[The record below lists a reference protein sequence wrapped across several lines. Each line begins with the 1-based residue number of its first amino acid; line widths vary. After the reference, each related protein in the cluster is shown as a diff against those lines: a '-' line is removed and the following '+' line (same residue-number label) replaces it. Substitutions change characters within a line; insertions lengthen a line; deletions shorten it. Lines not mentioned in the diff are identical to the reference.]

1 MTLPAS
7 GQLSLND
14 IQGEFGGSNP
24 IQISEYYGVAPGV
37 PSSGQ
42 ISISDFYGTSN
53 TYDVEY
59 LLVAGGGTN
68 KYNSYNPFIG
78 GGGAGGAIDS
88 SSTITP
94 GSNYA
99 VTIGAGATNG
109 QSQGPGSS
117 VFGVNAT
124 GGGMGCNQSGGQTDG
139 GSGGGGRNA
148 RGAGIAGQGN
158 PGASGQPNNSGGGGG
173 GKINT
178 ANTINGANGIDWKS
192 LGTGYAGGGGGAGRG
207 TPGNGGYGGGARGG
221 FSGGRG
227 ANGTPNR
234 GGGGAGAEN
243 FPPSANGL
251 GGSGVVIIR
260 YSGPQRG
267 NGGSVTNTGG
277 YTYHTFNSS
286 SNYTA

>member
-1 MTLPAS
+1 MPLPSS
-7 GQLSLND
+7 GQLSLSD

-37 PSSGQ
+37 PGSGQ
-42 ISISDFYGTSN
+42 IAISDFYGTSN

-68 KYNSYNPFIG
+68 KYNGYNPNVG

-88 SSTITP
+88 SATITP
-94 GSNYA
+94 GTNYT
-99 VTIGAGATNG
+99 VTIGAGANNG

-117 VFGVNAT
+117 VFSVNTT
-124 GGGMGCNQSGGQTDG
+124 GGGMGCTQGNNGTNG
-139 GSGGGGRNA
+139 GSGGGGQNV
-148 RGAGIAGQGN
+148 AGTGISGQGN
-158 PGASGQPNNSGGGGG
+158 PGYTNSGDNSGGGGG
-173 GKINT
+173 GKIN
-178 ANTINGANGIDWKS
+178 ASNGRPGGNGINWKS

-207 TPGNGGYGGGARGG
+207 APGNGGYGGGAPGG
-221 FSGGRG
+221 YSGGRG
-227 ANGTPNR
+227 SNGTPNR

-243 FPPSANGL
+243 FFPSANGL
-251 GGSGVVIIR
+251 GGSGVVVIR
-260 YSGPQRG
+260 YSGPQKG

-286 SNYTA
+286 GTYTA